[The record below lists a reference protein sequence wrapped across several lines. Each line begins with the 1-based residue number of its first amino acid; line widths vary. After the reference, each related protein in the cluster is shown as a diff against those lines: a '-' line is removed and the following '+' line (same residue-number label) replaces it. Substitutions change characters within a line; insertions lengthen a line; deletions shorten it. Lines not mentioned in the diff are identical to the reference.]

1 MPALERISRR
11 GQAEAGRARRGP
23 PAGNIFRMDCKSP
36 PSLGPSLPRLV
47 TLNAKGLLK
56 TDLFGSCQRCRQAE
70 TKQSGSKREFGKYP
84 FIPLRCAL
92 LAPRFPEP
100 WLLRSRLVKK
110 KFHLPFKYMYKT
122 LNIIK

>member
-11 GQAEAGRARRGP
+11 GQAGRARRGP
-23 PAGNIFRMDCKSP
+23 AAGGNDFERIANLLP
-36 PSLGPSLPRLV
+36 PTPCF
-47 TLNAKGLLK
+47 TLHAKKDLHLLK
-56 TDLFGSCQRCRQAE
+56 TDLFGSCQCQRCRQAE

-100 WLLRSRLVKK
+100 GLLRSRLVKK
-110 KFHLPFKYMYKT
+110 NFHLPFKYMYKT